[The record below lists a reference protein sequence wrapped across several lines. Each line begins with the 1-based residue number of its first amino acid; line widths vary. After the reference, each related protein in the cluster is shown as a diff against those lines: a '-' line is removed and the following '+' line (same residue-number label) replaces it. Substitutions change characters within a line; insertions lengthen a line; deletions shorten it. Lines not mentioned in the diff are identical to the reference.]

1 MSNVVKIT
9 AAGHRL
15 TAAGRAQ
22 LSANGRRALA
32 VRMDLDRERIAARLE
47 DLEDLASWGAT
58 RAEAADRAGFPS
70 IAALVRFCHRHQRPD
85 LLRRLPTES
94 QRRAVSRWA
103 A

>member
-1 MSNVVKIT
+1 MSNVVKI
-9 AAGHRL
+9 

-58 RAEAADRAGFPS
+58 RAEAAERAGFPS
-70 IAALVRFCHRHQRPD
+70 VPALVRFCHRHQRPD
-85 LLRRLPTES
+85 LLRRLPTEH
-94 QRRAVSRWA
+94 QLIGAGRWA

>member
-1 MSNVVKIT
+1 MNNVVKIT

-22 LSANGRRALA
+22 LSANGRHALA

-70 IAALVRFCHRHQRPD
+70 VAALTRFCNRHGRPD
-85 LLRRLPTES
+85 LLRALPTEY
-94 QRRAVSRWA
+94 QLATAGRWA

>member
-22 LSANGRRALA
+22 LAENGRAAAAVHTALA
-32 VRMDLDRERIAARLE
+32 RERVAARLE
-47 DLEDLASWGAT
+47 DLDDLASWGAT
-58 RAEAADRAGFPS
+58 RAEAARRAGFPS
-70 IAALVRFCHRHQRPD
+70 VSALARFCNRHGRPD
-85 LLRRLPTES
+85 LLRRLPTEH
-94 QRRAVSRWA
+94 QLIGAGRWA

>member
-1 MSNVVKIT
+1 MNNVVKIT

-22 LSANGRRALA
+22 LAENARAAAAVNAALA
-32 VRMDLDRERIAARLE
+32 RARVADRLE

-58 RAEAADRAGFPS
+58 RAEAAERAGFPS
-70 IAALVRFCHRHQRPD
+70 VPALTRFCNRHGRPD
-85 LLRRLPTES
+85 LLRRLPTEG
-94 QRRAVSRWA
+94 QRRAVGRWA